1 MERGVIVAL
10 AGGVGG
16 ARLAR
21 GLAQVLA
28 AQELAIVVNVG
39 DDFEHLG
46 LAISPDLDTVM
57 YTLAGVVNPDA
68 GWGRAGESWGFM
80 EALAQLGGETW
91 FRLGDKDLAVHVER
105 TRRLRAGEPLSAVTA
120 DLCAR
125 FGVRHAVL
133 PVTDAPL
140 RTRVLTDQGELAF
153 QDYFVRRQCRPPVR
167 ALRHDGA
174 AAAAPSAPLARLL
187 ASGRIRGV
195 VLCPSNPWLS
205 IGPLLAVAAL
215 REFLAAARVPVVGVS
230 PIVGGAAVK
239 GPAAKIMGELGLPVS
254 ALGIVRHYGTL
265 VHGWVLDRADAGL
278 QPQVAG
284 AGVEAVVAD
293 TLMTSLPAAE
303 AVARTALA
311 LLQQLEPAP

>member
-1 MERGVIVAL
+1 MERGVILAL

-21 GLAQVLA
+21 GLAQVLEPD
-28 AQELAIVVNVG
+28 ELVVAVNVG

-57 YTLAGVVNPDA
+57 YTLAGVVNPET
-68 GWGRAGESWGFM
+68 GWGRAGESWNCM
-80 EALAQLGGETW
+80 EALADLGGETW

-105 TRRLRAGEPLSAVTA
+105 SRRLRAGAPLSDITA

-125 FGVRHAVL
+125 FGLRHAVL
-133 PVTDAPL
+133 PATDAPL

-153 QDYFVRRQCRPPVR
+153 QDYFVRQQCKPVVR
-167 ALRHDGA
+167 GLRFEGA

-187 ASGRIRGV
+187 ATGAIRGV
-195 VLCPSNPWLS
+195 ILCPSNPWLS
-205 IGPLLAVAAL
+205 VAPLLAVAAL
-215 REFLAAARVPVVGVS
+215 RELLDRVPVVAVS

-254 ALGIVRHYGTL
+254 ALGVVRHYGAL
-265 VHGWVLDRADAGL
+265 VQGWLLDQADAAL
-278 QPQVAG
+278 RDEAAAG
-284 AGVEAVVAD
+284 GATVVVED
-293 TLMTSLPAAE
+293 TLMTTPERAA
-303 AVARTALA
+303 AVARGAIA
-311 LLQQLEPAP
+311 LLQRLEGAR